1 MRERRLFPRYQF
13 TLPVRVHGPDG
24 YRASVQSCEIS
35 VSGLGLTMDR
45 AAVTGLAQGG
55 TLLTPGDRLWV
66 SLPGVPDSAAD
77 SVAAVGAGGGLAC
90 RAVHVRRLAFD
101 KYVAAVAFVA
111 PDAAQQRAIAE
122 LVDQASQTHLK
133 S

>member
-13 TLPVRVHGPDG
+13 TLPVGVQGPDG

-55 TLLTPGDRLWV
+55 TLLTPGDRVWV

-77 SVAAVGAGGGLAC
+77 DVAAVAAGRGLAC
-90 RAVHVRRLAFD
+90 RAVHVRRLALD
-101 KYVAAVAFVA
+101 KYIAAVAFVA
-111 PDAAQQRAIAE
+111 PDAAQQRAIVE
-122 LVDQASQTHLK
+122 LVEQASQTHLK
-133 S
+133 A